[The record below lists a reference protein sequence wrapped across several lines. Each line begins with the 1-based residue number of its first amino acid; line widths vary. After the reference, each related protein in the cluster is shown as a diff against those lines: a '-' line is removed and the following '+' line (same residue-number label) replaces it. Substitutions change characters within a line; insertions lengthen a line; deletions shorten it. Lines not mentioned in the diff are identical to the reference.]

1 MSDETYDPLG
11 LNINL
16 KEVDTSRPVLVEG
29 KFLFSV
35 KECSVVPKKDDPSKR
50 NLMVV
55 FALDQEADSVQG
67 DKINPGFQVRR
78 YLPLQQS
85 DNPNAQDFTK
95 DLVRFLDAA
104 FDMAGVKMDVIK
116 SGTLKGAGIPGTSL
130 SDAQRAD
137 LQEQVNAIHAEF
149 RASVRSKRRM
159 VADADMEGQVFSG
172 RQAAGKGL
180 VTGLGTSLAALV
192 AELNA

>member
-104 FDMAGVKMDVIK
+104 FDIDDPQDRPTAFPD
-116 SGTLKGAGIPGTSL
+116 P
-130 SDAQRAD
+130 
-137 LQEQVNAIHAEF
+137 AEF
-149 RASVRSKRRM
+149 V
-159 VADADMEGQVFSG
+159 G
-172 RQAAGKGL
+172 RQLGLAIRIQEDDTGKQNDVRAFL
-180 VTGLGTSLAALV
+180 RTN
-192 AELNA
+192 EL